1 MKNYFEIVLFTASAK
16 HYAQAIIE
24 SIDPDKT
31 ISYILD
37 RSYCLETKNGY
48 CIKDLRIIKNR
59 DLKNM
64 IIVDNL
70 VQSFGLQLENGI
82 PILEWNGEKEDQELK
97 YLTDYL
103 IKASYED
110 DLREFNCEQLKLKE
124 LADAS
129 LPHILL
135 QNWK

>member
-1 MKNYFEIVLFTASAK
+1 
-16 HYAQAIIE
+16 
-24 SIDPDKT
+24 
-31 ISYILD
+31 
-37 RSYCLETKNGY
+37 
-48 CIKDLRIIKNR
+48 
-59 DLKNM
+59 M